1 MLDEE
6 ELWDDMSGGV
16 DGSVEG
22 EEAGMGTEGAGM
34 CVRRPR
40 SVSFAK

>member
-22 EEAGMGTEGAGM
+22 EEAGMGTEGG
-34 CVRRPR
+34 
-40 SVSFAK
+40 SVERGWRA

>member
-22 EEAGMGTEGAGM
+22 EEEAGMGTEGG
-34 CVRRPR
+34 
-40 SVSFAK
+40 SVERGWRA